1 MSIRLAQPAD
11 DLRRAFFA
19 LGSARDVAALLEVTH
34 SLLTYHIYRSDPDRR
49 YLVFPLAKRSGGSR
63 QISAPATALKILQR
77 KLNQVLQA
85 VYEPRPSTHGF
96 VVERNV
102 VTNARK
108 HASKRWVLNVDL
120 ENFFPSINFGRVRG
134 LLMAWPYNRNSEVAT
149 VLAQIC
155 CHKNELPQ
163 GAPTSPIVSN
173 MICAKLDKELQ
184 WLAFK
189 RKCDYT
195 RYADDLAFS
204 TSLGKMPPDLARLR
218 PYPAQPEVEIGP
230 TLRKIIES
238 NGFALNREKM
248 RLRRYDRRQEVTGL
262 KVNNFPN
269 VRKRYL
275 SQLRAML
282 YAWRRWGYD
291 KAESAFLALYDV
303 RHRRVDA
310 KPPSFS
316 RVIAGRLAYLS
327 MVRGKDSNVYQR
339 LSAAYDLLRKRRPHD
354 AVWILE
360 SEENAS
366 QGSAFRLKGL
376 GFVTCSHV
384 LGPDTKAFRTD
395 DPGEIY
401 PVRIV
406 KENKDIDLAVLE
418 LDGLE
423 ATQELLRGD
432 PARVKV
438 GDSVTVLGFPNY
450 NPGQTIHEYRGNIAG
465 MVRRHNTDRFS
476 ISAPIIKGTSGGP
489 VLNSKGEVIGIAV
502 TGEDAP
508 RPYPAVESGVISIN

>member
-1 MSIRLAQPAD
+1 M
-11 DLRRAFFA
+11 
-19 LGSARDVAALLEVTH
+19 
-34 SLLTYHIYRSDPDRR
+34 
-49 YLVFPLAKRSGGSR
+49 
-63 QISAPATALKILQR
+63 
-77 KLNQVLQA
+77 
-85 VYEPRPSTHGF
+85 
-96 VVERNV
+96 
-102 VTNARK
+102 
-108 HASKRWVLNVDL
+108 
-120 ENFFPSINFGRVRG
+120 
-134 LLMAWPYNRNSEVAT
+134 
-149 VLAQIC
+149 
-155 CHKNELPQ
+155 
-163 GAPTSPIVSN
+163 
-173 MICAKLDKELQ
+173 
-184 WLAFK
+184 
-189 RKCDYT
+189 
-195 RYADDLAFS
+195 
-204 TSLGKMPPDLARLR
+204 
-218 PYPAQPEVEIGP
+218 
-230 TLRKIIES
+230 
-238 NGFALNREKM
+238 
-248 RLRRYDRRQEVTGL
+248 RRYDRRQEVTGL

-508 RPYPAVESGVISIN
+508 RPYPAVESGVISINALELLVPLTE